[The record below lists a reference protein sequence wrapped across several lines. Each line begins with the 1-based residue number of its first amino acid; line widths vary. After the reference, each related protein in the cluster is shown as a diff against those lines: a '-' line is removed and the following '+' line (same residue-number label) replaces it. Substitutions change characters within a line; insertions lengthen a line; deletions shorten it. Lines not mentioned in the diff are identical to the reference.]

1 MLFVPLITLGKE
13 EECNLDGLCVSFLL
27 EVTVVLSK
35 TECYLKCHENPDCL
49 WYTHN
54 YYHDQTCHLNKGCN
68 FVALLNQG
76 FVQSQKNCYPES
88 TTQSSTESTIQS
100 TTTESTTESTAKST
114 TESLDVSSTEAST
127 PSPSPS
133 K

>member
-13 EECNLDGLCVSFLL
+13 EKCNLDGLCVSFLL
-27 EVTVVLSK
+27 EVTIVLSK

-49 WYTHN
+49 WYTYN
-54 YYHDQTCHLNKGCN
+54 DYHDQTCHLNKGCN

-76 FVQSQKNCYPES
+76 FVRSQKNCYPES
-88 TTQSSTESTIQS
+88 TT
-100 TTTESTTESTAKST
+100 ESTTETTAEST